1 MEKQVDIMTE
11 FLRWKFN
18 NDSIEILEEIIADHW
33 YETILHYYDDSEKA
47 QYVIIQYS
55 DLDTFITFKNR
66 KKKIKKIISNV

>member
-33 YETILHYYDDSEKA
+33 DETILHYYDDSEKA

-55 DLDTFITFKNR
+55 DLDTFVTFKNR